1 MTWERGYFEEGEER
15 GWEGIEGQKKG
26 GKERGTRGGK
36 QVDRKGGKIMEGRAV
51 KEEGEM
57 FHLIL

>member
-1 MTWERGYFEEGEER
+1 MRRKRRR
-15 GWEGIEGQKKG
+15 GWEGIGGQKKG
-26 GKERGTRGGK
+26 RKGEGDERGK
-36 QVDRKGGKIMEGRAV
+36 QVDRKGGEIMGAEGQMEGRAV

>member
-1 MTWERGYFEEGEER
+1 M
-15 GWEGIEGQKKG
+15 
-26 GKERGTRGGK
+26 RGGK
-36 QVDRKGGKIMEGRAV
+36 QVDRKGGEIMGPEGQMEGRAV

>member
-1 MTWERGYFEEGEER
+1 MRRERRDGC
-15 GWEGIEGQKKG
+15 EGIEGQKKG
-26 GKERGTRGGK
+26 GKERGMRGGK
-36 QVDRKGGKIMEGRAV
+36 QVDRKGGEIMGAEGQMEGRAV